1 MKTKTLLA
9 IGTLTSMV
17 FAQCALAEVTIFTDG
32 FELGTVNYWTSDGTP
47 LKIDN
52 TKSIFPAIG
61 AYSAL
66 MDYSADRMHRNII
79 ADNGGS
85 EVDGYSTLSAW
96 IYDDTATRGYVQAL
110 GYTGTGLP
118 NGGTVADGTL
128 AQILAIGKYNSV
140 TLPGDVY
147 DPTKYQARVLYGAN
161 AGWFNLNA
169 PGAPSRS
176 AGWHEF
182 TIAREGN
189 DTTIDFYVDG
199 ILGRTIAGATPQTW
213 DTITMGFGSGTSSGN
228 TWFDGIVVTVP
239 EPSTLTLSLLGGLG
253 LAVAA
258 ISRRRKA

>member
-1 MKTKTLLA
+1 
-9 IGTLTSMV
+9 MV

-32 FELGTVNYWTSDGTP
+32 FELGTVNYWTASGTSP
-47 LKIDN
+47 LTIDN
-52 TKSIFPAIG
+52 TRSIFPAIG
-61 AYSAL
+61 TFSAHANL
-66 MDYSADRMHRNII
+66 SLNRMHRNII

-96 IYDDTATRGYVQAL
+96 MYDDTMTRGYVQAL

-128 AQILAIGKYNSV
+128 AQLLAIGKYSSV
-140 TLPGDVY
+140 TLPGEVWDG
-147 DPTKYQARVLYGAN
+147 TKYQARVGFGAN

-176 AGWHEF
+176 PGWHQF
-182 TIAREGN
+182 TIAREANG
-189 DTTIDFYVDG
+189 TTIDFYVDG

-213 DTITMGFGSGTSSGN
+213 DTITMGFGTTSGSNGDM
-228 TWFDGIVVTVP
+228 WYDGIVVTVP

-253 LAVAA
+253 LAAAA